1 MKTRRVVPTRK
12 LTLCLIGLLA
22 ASALGCITH
31 EGQLA
36 ILMTT
41 GSNSALALGAQQ
53 VNVEITSVELWDAE
67 NRSWIT
73 VAGGSQV
80 HELVGLG
87 SRVSPIA
94 LVNSIERGNYTQIR
108 ITFSQGNSS
117 VVTDTGRRDP
127 LRIDPTG
134 VTVQAL
140 AAVVEEEAADVVL
153 ELDLDSSLSRR
164 NNGSWVLR
172 PVVRQV
178 ASGR

>member
-1 MKTRRVVPTRK
+1 MRK

-22 ASALGCITH
+22 ASAFGCVTH

-41 GSNSALALGAQQ
+41 ASSSQLALGAQQ
-53 VNVEITSVELWDAE
+53 VNVEITSVVLWDTESNA
-67 NRSWIT
+67 WIT

-80 HELVGLG
+80 HELIGLAG
-87 SRVSPIA
+87 RASPIA

-108 ITFSQGNSS
+108 ITFSQDNSS
-117 VVTDTGRRDP
+117 VITDTGRRDP
-127 LRIDPTG
+127 LRIDPLT

-140 AAVVEEEAADVVL
+140 AAVVEDEASDVLL
-153 ELDLDSSLSRR
+153 ELDLSASLTLR
-164 NNGSWVLR
+164 NNGNWVLR

-178 ASGR
+178 GSTRR

>member
-1 MKTRRVVPTRK
+1 MTRRAAPMRK

-22 ASALGCITH
+22 ASAFGCITH

-41 GSNSALALGAQQ
+41 GSTSTLTLGVQQ
-53 VNVEITSVELWDAE
+53 VNIEITSVDLWDSGNAT
-67 NRSWIT
+67 WIT

-80 HELVGLG
+80 HELVGLAG
-87 SRVSPIA
+87 RVSPIA

-108 ITFSQGNSS
+108 ITFSQINSS

-127 LRIDPTG
+127 LRIDPLV

-140 AAVVEEEAADVVL
+140 AAVVEEETADVIL
-153 ELDLDSSLSRR
+153 ELDLSASLSRR
-164 NNGSWVLR
+164 GNGNWVLR
-172 PVVRQV
+172 PVVRQI
-178 ASGR
+178 ASGGL